1 MKLILQQEETA
12 VLVVQAQ
19 INNLFIVRFPVYIF
33 LFILIGCGPKKNSMD
48 FPYINSD
55 IEINKTITKDKINYK
70 KLNYIDFT
78 NLILSSSANLEYNN
92 NNYGFDLNL
101 RFNKNTKL
109 LVSGSLILPI
119 FKVLIES
126 DQIQGYQKVDRT
138 FFQASFNDI
147 SSKLGIELNYA
158 EIENLFLGNP
168 VLDLKTLNG
177 FKTYKND
184 ANMLIYNMDI
194 DNVSYN
200 MIFDPKS
207 NKLLS
212 QEITQLE
219 SKKYLKIYYNS
230 FQKLNDFDLPC
241 LVGILIN
248 DGKNLIKL
256 SISTKSKEV
265 SNQISFPFK
274 IPSNYRK
281 TQL

>member
-19 INNLFIVRFPVYIF
+19 INNLFIVRFPFYIF
-33 LFILIGCGPKKNSMD
+33 LFILIGCGPKKNRMD

-194 DNVSYN
+194 NNVSYN

>member
-1 MKLILQQEETA
+1 V

-19 INNLFIVRFPVYIF
+19 INNLLIVRFPVFIF
-33 LFILIGCGPKKNSMD
+33 LLVLIGCGPKKSSID
-48 FPYINSD
+48 FPNSYSDTVINQS
-55 IEINKTITKDKINYK
+55 ISNDKIDYEN
-70 KLNYIDFT
+70 LNYIDFP
-78 NLILSSSANLEYNN
+78 NLILSSTANLEYNN

-101 RFNKNTKL
+101 RFSKGNKM

-126 DQIQGYQKVDRT
+126 DKVLGYQKVDRT

-147 SSKLGIELNYA
+147 SSKLGVELNYA

-184 ANMLIYNMDI
+184 ANMLIYNLDI

-248 DGKNLIKL
+248 DGKNIIKL

-281 TQL
+281 TQF

>member
-1 MKLILQQEETA
+1 MKLILQQGERV

-19 INNLFIVRFPVYIF
+19 INNLLIVRFPVFIF
-33 LFILIGCGPKKNSMD
+33 LLVLTGCSPKKSSID
-48 FPYINSD
+48 FPNSYSD
-55 IEINKTITKDKINYK
+55 IVTNKSISNDKIDYEN
-70 KLNYIDFT
+70 LNFIDFP
-78 NLILSSSANLEYNN
+78 NLILSSTANLEYNN

-101 RFNKNTKL
+101 RFSKGNKM

-126 DQIQGYQKVDRT
+126 DKVLGYQKVDRT

-147 SSKLGIELNYA
+147 SSKLGVELNYA

-184 ANMLIYNMDI
+184 ANMLIYNLDI

-248 DGKNLIKL
+248 DGKNIIKL

-281 TQL
+281 TQF

>member
-1 MKLILQQEETA
+1 M
-12 VLVVQAQ
+12 VVQAQ
-19 INNLFIVRFPVYIF
+19 INNLFIVRFPFYIF
-33 LFILIGCGPKKNSMD
+33 LFILIGCGPKKNRMD

>member
-33 LFILIGCGPKKNSMD
+33 LFILIGCGPKKNSID

-55 IEINKTITKDKINYK
+55 IEINKTITNDKINYK

-126 DQIQGYQKVDRT
+126 DKVLGYQKVDRT

-147 SSKLGIELNYA
+147 SSKLGVELNYA

-212 QEITQLE
+212 QEITHLE

-230 FQKLNDFDLPC
+230 FQKLKDFDLPC